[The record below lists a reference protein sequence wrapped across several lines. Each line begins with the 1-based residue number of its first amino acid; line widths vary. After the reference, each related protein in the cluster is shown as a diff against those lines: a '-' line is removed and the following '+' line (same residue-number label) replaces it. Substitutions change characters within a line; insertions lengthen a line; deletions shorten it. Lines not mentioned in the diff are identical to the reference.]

1 MEKFLK
7 QAAWVSLTL
16 LLASCTA
23 IVGSKLEKPRDVGGE
38 AEAEIEIELDIVPDE
53 EATADEED
61 LAEEDAVE
69 DAPADVGPDFD
80 PDTCGVWGTVSI
92 PDHAAVGINGSDD
105 RRDGNGPM
113 QIMVLYPDTFI
124 VDFLNLKTFPEYAY
138 LDFTLDGPNYYCIPE
153 AFFTDSGIEDAWIMP
168 FVLDG
173 PTSEPD
179 EPNDF
184 LTFQG
189 IIPDPLTIMIA
200 ASTYKDADAV
210 DRNKSRLYWTDAAPD
225 NSLAIDLSRRASKF
239 NGKIQFSGFLASP
252 LPRNA
257 RVCITVF
264 GERDPSW
271 ERAGEFPTELLG
283 YNFIDLED
291 TDVEELGSL
300 DFSVDFAA
308 SPGQAFKV
316 HLKYIENRS
325 RSSFFAQCGDTEILA
340 SCDSQCYS
348 LGDTVGVP
356 FAAGADFAI
365 DMLGGVT
372 DPSCEVD
379 MANVCP

>member
-1 MEKFLK
+1 MEKSSNHP
-7 QAAWVSLTL
+7 AWLLLTV

-23 IVGSKLEKPRDVGGE
+23 IVGSKLDKPRDVGGE
-38 AEAEIEIELDIVPDE
+38 AEAEIEMELDIAPDE
-53 EATADEED
+53 EATAGEED

-69 DAPADVGPDFD
+69 DTPVDVGPDFNTD
-80 PDTCGVWGTVSI
+80 ACGVWGTVSI
-92 PDHAAVGINGSDD
+92 PDQAAVGINGSDD
-105 RRDGNGPM
+105 QRDGNGPM

-138 LDFTLDGPNYYCIPE
+138 LDFTLEGPNYYCIPQ
-153 AFFTDSGIEDAWIMP
+153 AFFSDVEITDAWIIP

-179 EPNDF
+179 EPDDF

-189 IIPDPLTIMIA
+189 IIPEPVTIMIA
-200 ASTYKDADAV
+200 ASTYKSSEAT
-210 DRNKSRLYWTDAAPD
+210 RRSLSPIYWTDAAPD
-225 NSLAIDLSRRASKF
+225 NLLDIDLTRRASKF
-239 NGKIQFSGFLASP
+239 NGTIRFDGFLVSP
-252 LPRNA
+252 LAREA

-264 GERDPSW
+264 GERDPAWLHAS
-271 ERAGEFPTELLG
+271 EFPTEILG
-283 YNFIDLED
+283 FNFIDLED
-291 TDVEELGSL
+291 TVVEETGSL

-308 SPGQAFKV
+308 SPGQVFKV

-325 RSSFFAQCGDTEILA
+325 RDSFFAQCGETDVLA
-340 SCDSQCYS
+340 SCDTQCYS
-348 LGDTVGVP
+348 LGDIVGVP
-356 FAAGADFAI
+356 FDAGADFSI
-365 DMLGGVT
+365 DMLGTIT